1 MPWLAYHFQGI
12 MILQNAFYIII
23 ILSII
28 SNVKQHYNILNDIF
42 DESEDTLQ
50 KSPLGRKRVILP
62 LGRKYVKLAIN
73 IERPI

>member
-1 MPWLAYHFQGI
+1 MLWLAYHFQGI

-50 KSPLGRKRVILP
+50 KLP
-62 LGRKYVKLAIN
+62 LGRKCVILPIGRKYAKLAIN